1 LRRTACHEPGV
12 GRDEDIANVV
22 AFLTCDE
29 SGFVAGSEI
38 FVNGGFAQI

>member
-1 LRRTACHEPGV
+1 VGI
-12 GRDEDIANVV
+12 GRDEDIAKVV
-22 AFLTCDE
+22 VFLASDE